1 MKPVVT
7 VGVCVRNSAST
18 IREAVESIMAQD
30 FPHES
35 MEVVFVDDG
44 SEDNTL
50 AIICWYVARM
60 DIVAKV
66 FPQSWQGLGA
76 SRNLVV
82 NNAGGKYIVWVDG
95 DMVLPVDHVRKQV
108 EFMEKNPEVG
118 IAKARYEIRK
128 EESIVAVLENVPFA
142 IHDSKNVSLDSK
154 LPGTGGAIFR
164 VDAISQVG
172 GFDVHLK
179 GVGED
184 QDAAYRV
191 KHGGWL
197 IERTSAVFYEKRV
210 ATWSGLWKKWLW
222 YGHGDYY
229 LYLKNRN
236 IFSLFRMNA
245 LAGLVNGFLQMPDAY
260 RTIHRFYVLLMPF
273 HSVFTMTAWCT
284 GFSREKQHFRSYL

>member
-18 IREAVESIMAQD
+18 IREAVESIVAQD

-50 AIICWYVARM
+50 ATIHWYVDRM
-60 DIVAKV
+60 DIDAKV
-66 FPQSWQGLGA
+66 FHQSWQGLGA

-142 IHDSKNVSLDSK
+142 IHDSKSVSLDLK

-164 VDAISQVG
+164 VESIKEVG
-172 GFDVHLK
+172 GFDVCMK

-184 QDAAYRV
+184 QDAAFRV
-191 KHGGWL
+191 KSAGWL
-197 IERTSAVFYEKRV
+197 LRRSSASFYERR
-210 ATWSGLWKKWLW
+210 ASTWRGLWKKWFW
-222 YGHGDYY
+222 YGQGDYH
-229 LYLKNRN
+229 LFCKNRHV
-236 IFSLFRMNA
+236 FSLFRMTPI
-245 LAGLVNGFLQMPDAY
+245 AGFVNGVLQVGDAY
-260 RTIHRFYVLLMPF
+260 RLTHRLSVLLLPF
-273 HSVFTMTAWCT
+273 HSTYRMVAWCF
-284 GFSREKQHFRSYL
+284 GFAKGRTTI

>member
-1 MKPVVT
+1 MKPVVA

-18 IREAVESIMAQD
+18 LREAVESIMAQD
-30 FPHES
+30 FSHES

-50 AIICWYVARM
+50 AIIRRYVDRM
-60 DIVAKV
+60 DIDSKV
-66 FPQSWQGLGA
+66 FHQSWQGLGV

-128 EESIVAVLENVPFA
+128 EENIVAALENVPFA
-142 IHDSKNVSLDSK
+142 IHDSKSASLDLK

-164 VDAISQVG
+164 VESIKEVG
-172 GFDVHLK
+172 GFDVCMK

-184 QDAAYRV
+184 QDAAFRV
-191 KHGGWL
+191 KSAGWL
-197 IERTSAVFYEKRV
+197 LRRSPASFYERRV
-210 ATWSGLWKKWLW
+210 STWRGLWKKWFW
-222 YGHGDYY
+222 YGQGDYH
-229 LYLKNRN
+229 LFCKNRQV
-236 IFSLFRMNA
+236 FSLFRMTPV
-245 LAGLVNGFLQMPDAY
+245 AGFVNGVLQVSDAY
-260 RTIHRFYVLLMPF
+260 KLMHRLSVLLLPF
-273 HSVFTMTAWCT
+273 HSAFRMVAWCS
-284 GFSREKQHFRSYL
+284 GFVCEKH